1 MVSKD
6 QAVSSIRSP
15 KDAESWSARAVCRL
29 GRPNI
34 VKRVIARHS
43 GRIVR
48 VSAAAARG
56 FATRIT
62 QRREEDRGL
71 LILGLV
77 VPVGA
82 GHPQST
88 NQVTATCK
96 DGSTFSA
103 TTRSGACRVTV
114 ACCRAG
120 WRQQHRPH
128 HPSLRRRRS
137 RAPMQ
142 RPVRSGSTPQVRRPL
157 PRHAVVRQGEAR
169 RLRARGASK
178 GAGGQDRKGLRVVI
192 RDGGA
197 ESSLAWAGPWRRW
210 PAPSRT

>member
-1 MVSKD
+1 M
-6 QAVSSIRSP
+6 SSIRFS
-15 KDAESWSARAVCRL
+15 KEARTMVSACGLPASR
-29 GRPNI
+29 RPNV
-34 VKRVIARHS
+34 VKRIITRPP

-82 GHPQST
+82 SHSQST
-88 NQVTATCK
+88 NQVTATCA
-96 DGSTFSA
+96 DGSISSG

-114 ACCRAG
+114 ACGRGG

-128 HPSLRRRRS
+128 HPSLRRRRPG
-137 RAPMQ
+137 APML

-169 RLRARGASK
+169 RLHARRAGE
-178 GAGGQDRKGLRVVI
+178 GAGDGTAYGKGC
-192 RDGGA
+192 G
-197 ESSLAWAGPWRRW
+197 S
-210 PAPSRT
+210 

>member
-1 MVSKD
+1 VVSKD

-34 VKRVIARHS
+34 VKRVITRPS

-48 VSAAAARG
+48 VSAATARS
-56 FATRIT
+56 FATRIA
-62 QRREEDRGL
+62 QRREENRGL
-71 LILGLV
+71 LGLV

-82 GHPQST
+82 SHSQST
-88 NQVTATCK
+88 NQVTATCA
-96 DGSTFSA
+96 DGSISSG

-169 RLRARGASK
+169 RLHARRAGE
-178 GAGGQDRKGLRVVI
+178 GAGDGTAYGKGC
-192 RDGGA
+192 G
-197 ESSLAWAGPWRRW
+197 S
-210 PAPSRT
+210 